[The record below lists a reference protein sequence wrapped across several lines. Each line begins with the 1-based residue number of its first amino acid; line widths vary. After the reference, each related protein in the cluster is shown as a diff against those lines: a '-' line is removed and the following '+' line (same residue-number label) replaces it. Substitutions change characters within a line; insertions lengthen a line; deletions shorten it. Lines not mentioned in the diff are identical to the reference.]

1 MPNRWLGY
9 QGSDSGNPIV
19 MTTEPHCHC
28 LWEERERCCTSA
40 CNTYWLWEA
49 EEQLSAPLLGG
60 INPLTVPQKPLT
72 TRALW
77 WGARLYT
84 TRTLYVAAPHPK
96 CHGSIFMI
104 RWICGNHNH
113 WVQCIVSD
121 NTAQGDKSLLVLKT
135 SSSSSLNLKGSICI
149 CIYIILHM

>member
-1 MPNRWLGY
+1 MTNRWLGY

-19 MTTEPHCHC
+19 MTQNLTVTVCGR
-28 LWEERERCCTSA
+28 REKDAVLLPAIHIDCEKLKA
-40 CNTYWLWEA
+40 WLL
-49 EEQLSAPLLGG
+49 LSASLLGG
-60 INPLTVPQKPLT
+60 INPLKVPQKPLT

-113 WVQCIVSD
+113 WVQCTVSD

-149 CIYIILHM
+149 CIYI